1 MARRF
6 ILYKHR
12 CHKHYKKF
20 ATPEEARENPVD
32 HMELEDWKA
41 LCAHFKEEKFKELI
55 EENLEEN
62 QEESN
67 KEPIEMKIYFET
79 HHKSNGTWSHPK
91 ARENYEQMNVI
102 WAKALED
109 GIKIT
114 GRQIL
119 EKVLK
124 PKSGYVC
131 GLGYGVKPN
140 KSRAL
145 ELEALLETEKIES
158 EKRNGE
164 LIDQI
169 QSQQAKIDNLQDSY
183 DQLKFLID
191 ELRRERGDSENASVS
206 LHED

>member
-1 MARRF
+1 
-6 ILYKHR
+6 
-12 CHKHYKKF
+12 
-20 ATPEEARENPVD
+20 
-32 HMELEDWKA
+32 
-41 LCAHFKEEKFKELI
+41 
-55 EENLEEN
+55 
-62 QEESN
+62 
-67 KEPIEMKIYFET
+67 MKIYFDT
-79 HHKSNGTWSHPK
+79 HHKSDGTWSHSK
-91 ARENYEQMNVI
+91 ARENYEQMNAI

-109 GIKIT
+109 GIKFT

-124 PKSGYVC
+124 PKSRYVR

-140 KSRAL
+140 KSREL

-158 EKRNGE
+158 EKRNGK

-191 ELRRERGDSENASVS
+191 KLRHERGGSENASIS